1 MKLKA
6 IQNLKENDNFTVE
19 YYSLQ
24 IEYAYFPIFNINNII
39 KFKTIASIYSCGI
52 DKPNV
57 IFKEKRTPAIINS
70 YKING
75 IVFDYEIALKMKPE
89 RAEQIKANKKPYE
102 YFKNIITKEA
112 VDAVFKAF
120 GIEVLSEYERSGISY
135 IFKKERL
142 IVDVIAVHRPSVIPE
157 TFKKTNVFDIS
168 VRKYILFKEYF

>member
-1 MKLKA
+1 MLKTFKRLQEFNYV
-6 IQNLKENDNFTVE
+6 IKPTRFT
-19 YYSLQ
+19 
-24 IEYAYFPIFNINNII
+24 I
-39 KFKTIASIYSCGI
+39 KFGQT
-52 DKPNV
+52 
-57 IFKEKRTPAIINS
+57 
-70 YKING
+70 
-75 IVFDYEIALKMKPE
+75 MKPE

>member
-70 YKING
+70 Y
-75 IVFDYEIALKMKPE
+75 
-89 RAEQIKANKKPYE
+89 
-102 YFKNIITKEA
+102 
-112 VDAVFKAF
+112 
-120 GIEVLSEYERSGISY
+120 
-135 IFKKERL
+135 
-142 IVDVIAVHRPSVIPE
+142 
-157 TFKKTNVFDIS
+157 
-168 VRKYILFKEYF
+168 